1 MKAPNLKLVDVV
13 RAADKF
19 LQKHH
24 PSFDLPIP
32 IEKIV
37 EIQMKIAIV
46 VVPGIRNLL
55 GIDSFISS
63 DFSQITID
71 EYYYKTFEERTR
83 FSIAHETGHFI
94 LHHDWYNKYGPKN
107 IEDYLTF
114 HDRIE
119 PETYKY
125 IEIQAQTFAGLVLVP
140 PKPLKDKFFVALSAL
155 GLEKPDPIELLAPA
169 INDLATEF
177 AVSSEAII
185 RRLVKE
191 GLVEWSY

>member
-1 MKAPNLKLVDVV
+1 MNAPNLKLKDVV
-13 RAADKF
+13 RAANKF
-19 LQKHH
+19 LRKHH

-37 EIQMKIAIV
+37 EIQMGIAIV
-46 VVPGIRNLL
+46 VVPGIRKLL

-63 DFSQITID
+63 NFSQITID

-83 FSIAHETGHFI
+83 FSIAHETGHFV
-94 LHHDWYNKYGPKN
+94 LHHDWYKKYGPKN

-119 PETYKY
+119 PEVYKY

-140 PKPLKDKFFVALSAL
+140 PKQLKDKFLAALSAL
-155 GLEKPDPIELLAPA
+155 GLKKPDPIELLAPA
-169 INDLATEF
+169 VNDLATDF
-177 AVSSEAII
+177 AVSSEVII
-185 RRLVKE
+185 RRLSRD
-191 GLVEWSY
+191 GLIKLTP